1 MEIGA
6 YRKREH
12 CFPSS
17 FFVQADLDSF
27 VFSAFGVV
35 PLSLQAYISF
45 HHSLVGL
52 ELSLMGTTNS
62 FIKEHTD
69 YFSVTVLSTGKLQS
83 FTTSDDVF
91 GPDVGVLHCFIS
103 FEVYSGMYFYHLFL
117 LQALSCGL
125 TSFHFPWAVPSPM
138 TTVWA
143 GLLTCAINTF
153 LPSGWY

>member
-52 ELSLMGTTNS
+52 ELSLMGTT
-62 FIKEHTD
+62 
-69 YFSVTVLSTGKLQS
+69 
-83 FTTSDDVF
+83 
-91 GPDVGVLHCFIS
+91 IS
-103 FEVYSGMYFYHLFL
+103 FVKEQTTFL
-117 LQALSCGL
+117 LLYYQQASYGHLLHQMMSLGLMLVSYIALSHLKFIVACIFTICFYYRHYL
-125 TSFHFPWAVPSPM
+125 VA
-138 TTVWA
+138 
-143 GLLTCAINTF
+143 
-153 LPSGWY
+153 